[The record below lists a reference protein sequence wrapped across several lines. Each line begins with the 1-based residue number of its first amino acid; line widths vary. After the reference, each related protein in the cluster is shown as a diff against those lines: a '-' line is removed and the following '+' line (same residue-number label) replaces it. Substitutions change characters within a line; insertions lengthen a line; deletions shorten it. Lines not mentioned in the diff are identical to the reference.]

1 LLRAE
6 EPLRLGR
13 SDDDESISLW
23 TLFRALWAGRVRI
36 AVAAVIGSL
45 LCLGIAFVI
54 PPIYEGVTTAVPV
67 PQKNSRLSLQAAA
80 MPGDLGA
87 LLGEPP
93 QRMMLYPELI
103 RSRQSL
109 EAALAARFP
118 RASGQDSVL
127 LIDLV
132 ERSGSGALRLE
143 NAVKKLRR
151 KVYATIDRRTSMLT
165 IRVRSGDPAV
175 AASVANF
182 LVAHLQE
189 FSIRSMAGNA
199 AENRRFVEGRL
210 AETSAELAR
219 AEAALETFNQN
230 NLRIGN
236 SPHLQLQQGRLMRDV
251 RVQEEVF
258 LTLTREYELA
268 RVDEHRDV
276 PVVNTIDLAIVPA
289 SRMWPRRGLL
299 AGLGGLFGLVAG
311 AVLVLARPRTSPLAQ

>member
-1 LLRAE
+1 MVALL
-6 EPLRLGR
+6 G
-13 SDDDESISLW
+13 
-23 TLFRALWAGRVRI
+23 
-36 AVAAVIGSL
+36 AVV
-45 LCLGIAFVI
+45 CLGIAFVI

-93 QRMMLYPELI
+93 QRMMLYPELV

-118 RASGQDSVL
+118 RANGRDSVT

-132 ERSGSGALRLE
+132 EPRGSGALRLE
-143 NAVKKLRR
+143 NAVKTLRR
-151 KVYATIDRRTSMLT
+151 HVYATIDRRTSMLT

-175 AASVANF
+175 SAAVANF
-182 LVAHLQE
+182 LVEHLQE

-219 AEAALETFNQN
+219 AE
-230 NLRIGN
+230 
-236 SPHLQLQQGRLMRDV
+236 SC
-251 RVQEEVF
+251 
-258 LTLTREYELA
+258 
-268 RVDEHRDV
+268 
-276 PVVNTIDLAIVPA
+276 A
-289 SRMWPRRGLL
+289 SRRR
-299 AGLGGLFGLVAG
+299 
-311 AVLVLARPRTSPLAQ
+311 SS